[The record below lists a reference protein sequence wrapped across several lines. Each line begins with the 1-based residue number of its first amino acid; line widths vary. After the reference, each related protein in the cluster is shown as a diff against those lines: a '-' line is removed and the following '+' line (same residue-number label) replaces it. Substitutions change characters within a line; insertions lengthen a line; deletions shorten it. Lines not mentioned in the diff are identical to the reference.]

1 MNSFCVESIIL
12 TTSAPCVSVIIII
25 IATTGRDAEEY
36 MKLKAD
42 KWRMNDLRQVSHFKI
57 GKLNQNGIETLNRFQ
72 LAIFSY

>member
-42 KWRMNDLRQVSHFKI
+42 K
-57 GKLNQNGIETLNRFQ
+57 
-72 LAIFSY
+72 